1 LLFYFKREDMHK
13 LDLKWIKHLS
23 IILLFSL
30 VKTISSLGCSTPVFR
45 YALEMW
51 PAFNFTIEVVHN
63 GELTEQQAL
72 ALKQLSN
79 SSEGN
84 QTANLLI
91 KESADFE
98 KYNLPQNSSP
108 QILLYHPV
116 EQRDKS
122 IIWQG
127 ELSLANVNKII
138 DSPARQEILRNIQ
151 KGDAVTW
158 VLVNGKDEE
167 KNKVAYNTLNKELK
181 DLSETLKLASD
192 ATNVDGELL
201 DINIIN
207 QGVKFSMLTVSR
219 DDLAEEI
226 FIKMLLSTEPDL
238 PFIKAPMA
246 FPVFGRGRVL
256 FALVGKGIKRKLIE
270 ETCNSVIG
278 WCSCTIKEDNPGSD
292 LLFKADWEA
301 VVGDSTWIK
310 EVELPEITGMSGF
323 IQEPQLKVE
332 KKEPRSTVQT
342 QENKPV
348 EVEKIIAKEEAK
360 ISETTVVEPT
370 KTVELVAEKKQVSV
384 AADTQMGGMSPLT
397 RNIIIV
403 VVLLLITLPTVSF
416 FLRKNKS

>member
-1 LLFYFKREDMHK
+1 MHK
-13 LDLKWIKHLS
+13 LDLKWIKRLS
-23 IILLFSL
+23 IVLLFSL
-30 VKTISSLGCSTPVFR
+30 VQTISSLACSTPVFR

-51 PAFNFTIEVVHN
+51 PAFNFIIEVVHN

-72 ALKQLSN
+72 ALKQLS
-79 SSEGN
+79 SSIEGN

-151 KGDAVTW
+151 KGDAATW
-158 VLVNGKDEE
+158 VLVNGKDEK
-167 KNKVAYNTLNKELK
+167 KNKVAFNTLNKELK
-181 DLSETLKLASD
+181 DLSKTLKLASD

-219 DDLAEEI
+219 DDPAEEV

-278 WCSCTIKEDNPGSD
+278 WCSCTIKEDNPGAD

-301 VVGDSTWIK
+301 VVGDSTWI
-310 EVELPEITGMSGF
+310 EEIELPEITGMSGF
-323 IQEPQLKVE
+323 IQDTELKVE
-332 KKEPRSTVQT
+332 KEEISSVKQVQKET
-342 QENKPV
+342 PV
-348 EVEKIIAKEEAK
+348 EVEKTVASQEAK
-360 ISETTVVEPT
+360 ISEPAVVESI
-370 KTVELVAEKKQVSV
+370 KTVELVEEKKQVSV
-384 AADTQMGGMSPLT
+384 AADTEMGGMNPLT

-403 VVLLLITLPTVSF
+403 IVLLLITLPTISF